1 MGRVVSYAAAA
12 HRDLDRQYADALAR
26 DGGDRGHGHALVQSR
41 LRRQDTR
48 SMNAPRKPRVLLLE
62 VEIRTSERTGR
73 AWYSAWLGRAR
84 LVGFEN
90 EQPSTRGH
98 RVIQFYAEEPEAR
111 YGSQRPKGQ
120 DAA

>member
-1 MGRVVSYAAAA
+1 MTHAAAA

-26 DGGDRGHGHALVQSR
+26 DGEAGNGQSLLPSR
-41 LRRQDTR
+41 LRGKDAR

-62 VEIRTSERTGR
+62 VEIRASERTGR
-73 AWYSAWLGRAR
+73 AWYSAWLGKAR
-84 LVGFEN
+84 LVGFEAEDAN
-90 EQPSTRGH
+90 ARGH

-111 YGSQRPKGQ
+111 DGSQRPKGR